1 MQRKHNDLAII
12 MGKPLGKV
20 ARVCMMGTCIA
31 LLAGVLALTAGCQ
44 GDTKGSASDSAA
56 QGGQATAQQ
65 SGSADKSTDQA
76 ANSSQAAG
84 QGQNQAANAGSQI
97 TDATKFVASAEATN
111 YVDIE
116 MDSGN
121 HIVIELKPGVAPKTV
136 ENFQKLVKN
145 HFYDGLTFHRV
156 IDGFM
161 IQGGDPQGN
170 GTGGSDENI
179 LGEFKKNGVQNP
191 LSHKR
196 GVVSMARS
204 QQYNSASSQFFICN
218 GDATFLDGEYA
229 AFGVVVRGM
238 DEVDRIAK
246 LAKDSNDKPNTP
258 PVMKSVTFVTPEK

>member
-1 MQRKHNDLAII
+1 MNKIGPRKLGSLVAI
-12 MGKPLGKV
+12 GV
-20 ARVCMMGTCIA
+20 CIA
-31 LLAGVLALTAGCQ
+31 TLVLCFAGIAGCQ
-44 GDTKGSASDSAA
+44 NGSSNDHQNKQQEQTKTDQQATQQASASR
-56 QGGQATAQQ
+56 
-65 SGSADKSTDQA
+65 DQA
-76 ANSSQAAG
+76 KQPTD
-84 QGQNQAANAGSQI
+84 QGQNI
-97 TDATKFVASAEATN
+97 TDETSFVPSAEATN
-111 YVDIE
+111 YVDIT
-116 MDSGN
+116 MDSDK

-170 GTGGSDENI
+170 GTGGSGENI

-246 LAKDSNDKPNTP
+246 LPKDGNDKPNTP
-258 PVMKSVTFVTPEK
+258 PVMKTVTFVTPEK